1 MEEAVSEYLSHLR
14 IERGSSPR
22 TVEAYTRDL
31 RDYVSFLASRNAL
44 APDDVDHALIGAYEA
59 DLIERGYAPASV
71 KRRVSVIKGFH
82 RFCLREG
89 FSRANPADAL
99 PLPKVPDRLPD
110 VLSIAQ
116 VTRLLDELDG
126 TTPRDLR
133 DRAMLEVLYG
143 CGLRVSELTGLN
155 GDKVRLDEGSL
166 LVTGKGE
173 KQRIAPIAGTAARAL
188 ARYLEEGRP
197 ALARPGSPGAVFL
210 NARGGRLSRQSVHAV
225 VARAGRVLGISNPCA
240 TRSARTCSK
249 AVLTCASSRRF
260 SVTPTSPPRRST
272 PTSTAPTSRP
282 STSPPIL
289 SRDARRPTSRLAL
302 PGPRRL
308 WGEFPPKSEVV
319 SCFGRPRT
327 RGREKQRILTGV
339 FPGRGNLGEGA
350 RLLGL

>member
-31 RDYVSFLASRNAL
+31 RDYVSFLAGRNAL

-166 LVTGKGE
+166 LVTGKGG
-173 KQRIAPIAGTAARAL
+173 KQRL
-188 ARYLEEGRP
+188 EYLKERK
-197 ALARPGSPGAVFL
+197 PGSAYFFV
-210 NARGGRLSRQSVHAV
+210 SRQSGKLAPSRINQIFNKYSDIITPKTLRHFFCSHALESGYSIHE
-225 VARAGRVLGISNPCA
+225 VANQAGHSNVQTTLIYSNPTA
-240 TRSARTCSK
+240 QAMKDK
-249 AVLTCASSRRF
+249 ANKL
-260 SVTPTSPPRRST
+260 
-272 PTSTAPTSRP
+272 
-282 STSPPIL
+282 
-289 SRDARRPTSRLAL
+289 
-302 PGPRRL
+302 
-308 WGEFPPKSEVV
+308 
-319 SCFGRPRT
+319 
-327 RGREKQRILTGV
+327 
-339 FPGRGNLGEGA
+339 
-350 RLLGL
+350 

>member
-31 RDYVSFLASRNAL
+31 RDYVSFLAGRNAL

-225 VARAGRVLGISNPCA
+225 VARAGRGLGISNLHPHTLRHSFGTHLLDGGA
-240 TRSARTCSK
+240 NLRVIQEILGHADISTTQIYTHVDRTHLQ
-249 AVLTCASSRRF
+249 AEYLAAH
-260 SVTPTSPPRRST
+260 P
-272 PTSTAPTSRP
+272 
-282 STSPPIL
+282 L
-289 SRDARRPTSRLAL
+289 ARR
-302 PGPRRL
+302 
-308 WGEFPPKSEVV
+308 
-319 SCFGRPRT
+319 
-327 RGREKQRILTGV
+327 
-339 FPGRGNLGEGA
+339 
-350 RLLGL
+350 